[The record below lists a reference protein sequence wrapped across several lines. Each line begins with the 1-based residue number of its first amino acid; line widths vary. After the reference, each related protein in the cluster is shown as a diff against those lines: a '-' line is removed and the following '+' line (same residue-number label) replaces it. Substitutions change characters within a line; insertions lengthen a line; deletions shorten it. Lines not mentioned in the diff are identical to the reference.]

1 MLLTHMP
8 HNRIAGVLLVKCVP
22 FPPIHSQ
29 QPTSNPF
36 SFNIL
41 FCFLV
46 TIEFHFTKDHVSI
59 LKRDIGQYQVSLF
72 RVQHLCVLSN
82 VLCYLSD
89 FSPIQFLD
97 CWKEPSRLPLVKYDK
112 CNAAAETVPSGF
124 QGIL

>member
-1 MLLTHMP
+1 MHLTHMP
-8 HNRIAGVLLVKCVP
+8 HNRIASVLLVKCASI
-22 FPPIHSQ
+22 PPIHSQ

-82 VLCYLSD
+82 VLCFYLI
-89 FSPIQFLD
+89 F
-97 CWKEPSRLPLVKYDK
+97 PLYNFWIV
-112 CNAAAETVPSGF
+112 
-124 QGIL
+124 